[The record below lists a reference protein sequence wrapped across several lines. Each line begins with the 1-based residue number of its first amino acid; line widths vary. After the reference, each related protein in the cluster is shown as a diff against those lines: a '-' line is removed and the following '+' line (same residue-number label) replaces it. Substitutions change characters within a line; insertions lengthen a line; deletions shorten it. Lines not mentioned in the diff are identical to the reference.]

1 MNFILFLL
9 LCLSPVY
16 PHTEIDVQI
25 LGDTMWLEN
34 GHTGRNEEENRECL
48 ILTGAVVLNR
58 MVSNDKWLH
67 LKGDKTVY
75 DVIYAKGQYASSTKE
90 GIGKTNTP
98 EWVYDLARDMLNY
111 GTNVPD
117 YVIFQST
124 QENLGTVWKVID
136 GEYFATAG
144 GHKHEG
150 DDFHPEINGYGS
162 GNIRIYN
169 DIFRSSNRSWF
180 IGSIMGYIRR
190 NIYICSLYRMD
201 VFD

>member
-16 PHTEIDVQI
+16 PHTEADIQI

-34 GHTGRNEEENRECL
+34 GYTGKNEEENRECL

-58 MVSNDKWLH
+58 MLSNDKWLH

-90 GIGKTNTP
+90 GIGKTDTP

-144 GHKHEG
+144 GHEHEG
-150 DDFHPEINGYGS
+150 DDFHPEINSYGS
-162 GNIRIYN
+162 RNIRIYN
-169 DIFRSSNRSWF
+169 DIFRSSNRSRF
-180 IGSIMGYIRR
+180 NGSIMGYIRR
-190 NIYICSLYRMD
+190 NIYIYSLYRMG